1 MSLLSKNERLMN
13 EKNNLDD
20 DGLIRQMMQ
29 SSKLSAPEN
38 LKHRIMH
45 QIESEKALTPKRM
58 KPKRESTSMLK
69 DFRSIFGTMYLL
81 LFGLSVFTVI
91 FGGTEA
97 LASTQFILLASLVSV
112 VFASFWGLTRLDV
125 YLREKRKTK

>member
-1 MSLLSKNERLMN
+1 MN
-13 EKNNLDD
+13 EKNNLDN
-20 DGLIRQMMQ
+20 DGLIRRMLQ

-58 KPKRESTSMLK
+58 KLKRESTSMLK

-81 LFGLSVFTVI
+81 LFWLSVFTVI
-91 FGGTEA
+91 F
-97 LASTQFILLASLVSV
+97 
-112 VFASFWGLTRLDV
+112 
-125 YLREKRKTK
+125 

>member
-1 MSLLSKNERLMN
+1 MN
-13 EKNNLDD
+13 EKNNLDN
-20 DGLIRQMMQ
+20 DGLIRRMLQ

-45 QIESEKALTPKRM
+45 QIESEKVLTPKRIN
-58 KPKRESTSMLK
+58 PKRESIGMLT
-69 DFRSIFGTMYLL
+69 DFKSIFGTMYLL

-112 VFASFWGLTRLDV
+112 VFVSFWGLTKLDV